1 MSSMREMINLMES
14 SISEGKMSDIIIDAQ
29 QMSKEEF
36 DAHYKGAWNYD
47 EILADYPVEE
57 ANNPDAGEYT
67 YTLDYS
73 GESQGYPH
81 HELTITSPEGESKV
95 VADKFTYFEVE
106 GDELQAELHSWF
118 NMGHGVGDEGL
129 GEADESFDPMSEP
142 TQYDSAMDV
151 YQDNGEDAL
160 AEYLGMS
167 SQEFDQELN
176 EYCIEHGLHADDDRD
191 MAIHGMVEQMI
202 DNEHQMA
209 DMREPE
215 EMDEERVDEI
225 IPVVGAALWSGARIA
240 APFLARTGWS
250 MLKGAGVV
258 VRTAPK
264 TSLAAGGALY
274 YKEELKAVTD
284 WATKT
289 GADVTEIV
297 KASKQY
303 ALPLLAVVA
312 VLYGGKKIHDMIT
325 NKDPE
330 TQDELATENT
340 KDEQLPPCHLC
351 KGKGCND
358 CDNTGED
365 DGHAYGTKGDTTNE
379 EEELNNL
386 RKRAGL
392 EVRAVSERAECHSK
406 DHDCATKVIH
416 PTWGEGKPMYESHA
430 VPTDEGYVAWYDVE
444 FEHGIEKEVPAQDME
459 IITLAEHGSTL
470 KASKFKPHM
479 MYNPKTGEGKMAKVE
494 QDHLDMKAKGWG
506 HEKPELEENQ
516 DLEYG
521 GHKTLS
527 DIPYE
532 EETEQTDGT
541 ISFSQSK
548 SSDKGSV
555 TIEASAENMEELHKV
570 LALAGLEIPST
581 DVPVEEPSLD
591 VVDVIDTDDEEPQV
605 GDCGD
610 TLSHDDVAYSTDKE
624 VLKNYL
630 QTQLKNRLS

>member
-14 SISEGKMSDIIIDAQ
+14 SISESKMSDIIIDAQ

-36 DAHYKGAWNYD
+36 DAHYKGAWDYN
-47 EILADYPVEE
+47 EILADYPVDE
-57 ANNPDAGEYT
+57 AKNPDGYHHTSNEPFIDPDSHEMVDNWKAPGEGEYT

-106 GDELQAELHSWF
+106 GDELQAQLHSWF

-215 EMDEERVDEI
+215 EMDEERVDEF
-225 IPVVGAALWSGARIA
+225 IPVVGAALLTAARVA
-240 APFLARTGWS
+240 VPFLVKQGAKIIGKTATVGAKVITKAPVTTLGGGYVAVNYREELAAVAEWA
-250 MLKGAGVV
+250 KGAGANV
-258 VRTAPK
+258 A
-264 TSLAAGGALY
+264 
-274 YKEELKAVTD
+274 
-284 WATKT
+284 
-289 GADVTEIV
+289 EIV

-340 KDEQLPPCHLC
+340 KDNCTACDKDMADCDCELC
-351 KGKGCND
+351 DVCDSKGC
-358 CDNTGED
+358 DNCD
-365 DGHAYGTKGDTTNE
+365 DGKVLKVDQTNE
-379 EEELNNL
+379 QEELNDL

-392 EVRAVSERAECHSK
+392 
-406 DHDCATKVIH
+406 
-416 PTWGEGKPMYESHA
+416 
-430 VPTDEGYVAWYDVE
+430 DV
-444 FEHGIEKEVPAQDME
+444 KED
-459 IITLAEHGSTL
+459 
-470 KASKFKPHM
+470 
-479 MYNPKTGEGKMAKVE
+479 
-494 QDHLDMKAKGWG
+494 
-506 HEKPELEENQ
+506 Q
-516 DLEYG
+516 DLDYG

-532 EETEQTDGT
+532 EETEQTDGN

>member
-57 ANNPDAGEYT
+57 ANNPNAGEYT

-106 GDELQAELHSWF
+106 GDELQAQLHSWF

-284 WATKT
+284 WAAKT

-340 KDEQLPPCHLC
+340 KDNCTACDKDMADCDCELC
-351 KGKGCND
+351 DVCDSKGC
-358 CDNTGED
+358 DNCD
-365 DGHAYGTKGDTTNE
+365 DGKVLKVDQTNE
-379 EEELNNL
+379 QEELNDL

-392 EVRAVSERAECHSK
+392 
-406 DHDCATKVIH
+406 
-416 PTWGEGKPMYESHA
+416 
-430 VPTDEGYVAWYDVE
+430 DV
-444 FEHGIEKEVPAQDME
+444 KED
-459 IITLAEHGSTL
+459 
-470 KASKFKPHM
+470 
-479 MYNPKTGEGKMAKVE
+479 
-494 QDHLDMKAKGWG
+494 
-506 HEKPELEENQ
+506 Q
-516 DLEYG
+516 DLDYG

-605 GDCGD
+605 SDCGD